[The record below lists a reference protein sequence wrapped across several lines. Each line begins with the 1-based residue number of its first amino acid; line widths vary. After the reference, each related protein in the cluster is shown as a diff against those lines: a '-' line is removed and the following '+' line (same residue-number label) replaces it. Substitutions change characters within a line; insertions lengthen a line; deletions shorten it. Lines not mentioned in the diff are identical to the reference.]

1 VRRLTTARLALLAAV
16 WGSSFLWIKPTL
28 RGPSPVEVTLARL
41 LLGAAV
47 LFVIVAVRR
56 HRPGGLVRVP
66 AAAGFGLPDRRP
78 GRGRRAG
85 PAT

>member
-47 LFVIVAVRR
+47 L
-56 HRPGGLVRVP
+56 L
-66 AAAGFGLPDRRP
+66 
-78 GRGRRAG
+78 AG
-85 PAT
+85 PDWHDHRVYDQERDWHGLRISSLEELLR